1 MGSSPFPPEPRR
13 LSCFDGDLQRCD
25 AKRPCTPCAESGRSE
40 ECVSGRD
47 TVLQRLAQ
55 KSRPAGTALSPP
67 SYKSELSRSSLSQW
81 TSKELSLFNQ
91 SPTPSDTSG
100 SASSYP
106 DSTLS
111 CVSSGEPDT
120 PGEFGPQIPREGFV
134 SEVVLFR
141 EAPTKPRDYTF
152 AIASSFSIH
161 PFVQLH
167 SIPRELQIPL
177 SFINPELLRVSDA
190 TPSELNLSLYVC
202 CHSHTVW
209 MLKAVRESA
218 V

>member
-1 MGSSPFPPEPRR
+1 V
-13 LSCFDGDLQRCD
+13 
-25 AKRPCTPCAESGRSE
+25 KRPCTPCAESGRSE
-40 ECVSGRD
+40 ECLYGRGSA
-47 TVLQRLAQ
+47 LQRVAQ

-67 SYKSELSRSSLSQW
+67 SYKSELSRSSLSRW
-81 TSKELSLFNQ
+81 TSKDLSLFNR
-91 SPTPSDTSG
+91 SLTPSDTGG
-100 SASSYP
+100 SVSSYS

-111 CVSSGEPDT
+111 CISSGEPAT
-120 PGEFGPQIPREGFV
+120 PGEFGPQILSEGFM

-152 AIASSFSIH
+152 ATAASFSIH
-161 PFVQLH
+161 PFIRLH

-190 TPSELNLSLYVC
+190 TPSELNLSLYVFSPRLS
-202 CHSHTVW
+202 SHTVW
-209 MLKAVRESA
+209 MLKAIHESA